1 MLTIDEVRHIA
12 ALSRLRLTD
21 EDVETYCVQLDAILE
36 YVKKL
41 QELDTTSVPE
51 VARGVEA
58 TNIFRD
64 DLVDLCDPDTHE
76 RILKAFPRR
85 SGDLLQVQAV
95 FEDRTV

>member
-51 VARGVEA
+51 VARGIEA
-58 TNIFRD
+58 TNVFRD
-64 DLVDLCDPDTHE
+64 DLVELCDPDTRE

-95 FEDRTV
+95 FGERGL